1 MRMRERMARVQ
12 KKNNEKPCMS
22 ETAAKVDMPM
32 ILRTTRTERDEREG
46 GRERERE
53 REKEREHEREGAC
66 LCLSLVRALAA
77 GLREAWRRN
86 TSGI

>member
-53 REKEREHEREGAC
+53 RERGR
-66 LCLSLVRALAA
+66 LSLSLSRPRA
-77 GLREAWRRN
+77 RRR
-86 TSGI
+86 TPRGVEKKY

>member
-46 GRERERE
+46 ERERERE
-53 REKEREHEREGAC
+53 RERAPVSVS
-66 LCLSLVRALAA
+66 LSSARSPPDSA
-77 GLREAWRRN
+77 RR
-86 TSGI
+86 GKY